1 MRRLGANVN
10 RLRGKN
16 VFSFCP
22 SAVWKRKKSRR
33 SGIAGCQ
40 KTYGE
45 LERAEALS
53 IFNRARRR
61 VRRVRGDFCGGKSH
75 FPEQKS
81 FPCRFCAR
89 GFRRN
94 PSKICKAENPKGFQV
109 SPKAKLPTAKS
120 KILTRHRGGGSG
132 GGACSPVH
140 QLVKKTFLTS
150 WWAGEQ
156 APPPGAAPQISNL
169 SRGSFAKG
177 KT

>member
-1 MRRLGANVN
+1 MTALWGAAGNGAALKRAVGN
-10 RLRGKN
+10 NPVQLTVYAPARARP
-16 VFSFCP
+16 VFHRALPAYENSP
-22 SAVWKRKKSRR
+22 GLAGGS
-33 SGIAGCQ
+33 GCQ
-40 KTYGE
+40 KTHGE

-53 IFNRARRR
+53 NFNRTRRR
-61 VRRVRGDFCGGKSH
+61 VRRVREDFCGGKSH

-94 PSKICKAENPKGFQV
+94 PSKICEAENPKGFQV

-150 WWAGEQ
+150 CSPGLAG
-156 APPPGAAPQISNL
+156 G
-169 SRGSFAKG
+169 
-177 KT
+177 